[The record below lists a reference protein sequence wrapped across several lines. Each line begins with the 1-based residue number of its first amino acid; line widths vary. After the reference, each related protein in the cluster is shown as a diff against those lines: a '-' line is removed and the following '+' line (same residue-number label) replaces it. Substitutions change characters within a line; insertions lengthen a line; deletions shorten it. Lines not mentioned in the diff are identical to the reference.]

1 MPGLSF
7 SQWLV
12 PLLLG
17 AVPLLAAWRR
27 VDAFAAFLEGAENG
41 LRLSVSLAPYLVGI
55 FVAVG
60 VLRAS
65 GCLEAL
71 AGLLAP
77 ALAWTGVPVDVLPL
91 VLLRPLSGSASFAY
105 MAEVMERSG
114 PDSPAGLLAALI
126 QGGTE
131 TTVYVLALYFGSVGV
146 TRIRHAL
153 AAGLLADLASFIGAV
168 LAYHLFFG
176 AAR

>member
-1 MPGLSF
+1 MGGLSH
-7 SQWLV
+7 WLL

-17 AVPLLAAWRR
+17 AVPLLAAARR
-27 VDAFAAFLEGAENG
+27 VDAFAAFLDGAENG
-41 LRLSVSLAPYLVGI
+41 LRLTVTLAPYLVGI

-60 VLRAS
+60 VLGAS
-65 GCLEAL
+65 GVLDAL

-77 ALAWTGVPVDVLPL
+77 LLARTGVPTEVLPL
-91 VLLRPLSGSASFAY
+91 VLLRPFSGSASFAY
-105 MAEVMERSG
+105 MTEVVERSG

-146 TRIRHAL
+146 TRTRHAL
-153 AAGLLADLASFIGAV
+153 AAGLLADMASFAGAV

-176 AAR
+176 AARG